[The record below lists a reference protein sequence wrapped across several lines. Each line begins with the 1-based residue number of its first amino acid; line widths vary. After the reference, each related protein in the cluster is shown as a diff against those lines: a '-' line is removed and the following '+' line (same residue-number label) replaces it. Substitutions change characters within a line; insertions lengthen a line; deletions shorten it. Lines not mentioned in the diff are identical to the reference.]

1 MNDSVVA
8 LAVILAAGLP
18 IGLIVAAVLQRLRQ
32 NELARE
38 VARLSAEVRRL
49 SQAATSTVA
58 PPAQPAPRPEPI
70 LASARP
76 PPLPPLE
83 TVPVPP
89 PAPAPAPVPAARPA
103 PAPAPRP
110 APSKPIDW
118 ESLVGVRLFSWI
130 AGVALLVAAV
140 SFLRWS
146 IENGWL
152 GPAVRAAIGALTG
165 VGLLVGAETGRA
177 RRYAVTAQSL
187 AAAGVAILFSTVFA
201 AHALWALIPA
211 LVAFPL
217 LVLVAA
223 VAMAYSVRRS
233 SLTMALLG
241 LAGGFATPILLSTG
255 QDRPIGLF
263 SYLLLLNAGLAWVA
277 HRRRWPILG
286 AIALGVTA
294 LYQVGWVLRFL
305 GESNLLIG
313 VVIFLVFPAFGFV
326 SLLLSRRDSPPGDAL
341 ARVARWTA
349 TLGAIP
355 SVVFLAHAASATELA
370 ARWPLVL
377 GFAVVLCAGLLVVA
391 ALQGP
396 AWLHLLGTGAAV
408 AAFCLLA
415 HGGALPAD
423 AWPLLLV
430 PLLALGA
437 VVLGGPP
444 LLASWGRRLGDEARL
459 AVFAVPVLVAVVLW
473 RIAPRWGIGTGD
485 LLLAAAALLLLTART
500 AAVAVRDR
508 LGPLLVAAGAAA
520 LVAALGLD
528 LGNHVSPW
536 PGLATA
542 LLLGAI
548 GLAALLGTERQAPGR
563 PDDKWLAAGA
573 ASLLVAG
580 QLIPTVNGG
589 EPPLAGALPVQLLLL
604 AGLLLVAAR
613 TGRHAVSLVA
623 VATTAVA
630 VAPTAFGHAAQ
641 APQAL
646 ALAVTLA
653 AAQLVAPWLQLRRG
667 ATSRLLLWAPVAASA
682 VGLLLVRQAL
692 HALHLTVWVGP
703 AALLLAVALVPH
715 LRLLTSGPG
724 RLTAER
730 SRIVVV
736 AGGILGLITAAIP
749 LQLEKEWITIGWALL
764 IPALAAL
771 HRRVPHRG
779 LLAWMAGL
787 AAAVTVRLALNEA
800 VLHYHVRSGVPVWNF
815 WLYAYGV
822 PALAL
827 LLAARQLTRDEDRL
841 LPGLPRLAPVF
852 SALGTLLLFILL
864 NIEIA
869 DALSSERYVQLRL
882 HGSLAHDLALTIG
895 WACFAV
901 GLLVAGILAGS
912 KPGRVAAIGLL
923 AVTVVKGF
931 LFDLGHLQGLY
942 RVGSFVGLAV
952 CLALVA
958 VVLQRFVLSDRRP
971 SGEA

>member
-1 MNDSVVA
+1 MNDSVLA
-8 LAVILAAGLP
+8 LAVVLAVGLP

-32 NELARE
+32 NELERE

-49 SQAATSTVA
+49 AQAATSPLA
-58 PPAQPAPRPEPI
+58 PPAQPSPRPEPI
-70 LASARP
+70 VATTRP

-83 TVPVPP
+83 TAPVSPP
-89 PAPAPAPVPAARPA
+89 RPVAPAPAPAPA
-103 PAPAPRP
+103 
-110 APSKPIDW
+110 KPIDW

-277 HRRRWPILG
+277 YKRRWPVLG
-286 AIALGVTA
+286 AVALGLTA
-294 LYQVGWVLRFL
+294 VYQVGWVLRFL

-313 VVIFLVFPAFGFV
+313 VVVFLVFPAFGFI

-349 TLGAIP
+349 TLGAVP
-355 SVVFLAHAASATELA
+355 SVIFLAHAASSTGLA
-370 ARWPLVL
+370 ARWPLL
-377 GFAVVLCAGLLVVA
+377 LAFAVVLCAGLLVVA

-423 AWPLLLV
+423 AWPLILLPV
-430 PLLALGA
+430 LALAA
-437 VVLGGPP
+437 VVLGGRP
-444 LLASWGRRLGDEARL
+444 LLARWGRRLGDEARL
-459 AVFAVPVLVAVVLW
+459 AGFAVPVLVAVVLW

-485 LLLAAAALLLLTART
+485 LLLAAAALLLLTAST
-500 AAVAVRDR
+500 AALAVRDR

-520 LVAALGLD
+520 LVAGLGLD

-536 PGLATA
+536 SGLATA

-548 GLAALLGTERQAPGR
+548 GLAALLVAEREAPSQ
-563 PDDKWLAAGA
+563 PIDPWLSAGA

-580 QLIPTVNGG
+580 QLIPAVTGG
-589 EPPLAGALPVQLLLL
+589 EAPLAGALPVQLLLL
-604 AGLLLVAAR
+604 TGLLLVAAR
-613 TGRHAVSLVA
+613 TGRHAISLVA
-623 VATTAVA
+623 VATAAVV
-630 VAPTAFGHAAQ
+630 VASATFGHSYPAAE
-641 APQAL
+641 AL

-653 AAQLVAPWLQLRRG
+653 AAQLFAPWLQLRRG
-667 ATSRLLLWAPVAASA
+667 AASRLLLWAPVAASA
-682 VGLLLVRQAL
+682 VGLLFVRQAL
-692 HALHLTVWVGP
+692 HAMHLAVWVGP

-715 LRLLTSGPG
+715 LRLLLRAPG
-724 RLTAER
+724 GLGAER

-736 AGGILGLITAAIP
+736 AGGILGLVTAAIP
-749 LQLEKEWITIGWALL
+749 LQLEKEWITVGWALL

-787 AAAVTVRLALNEA
+787 AAAVAVRLALNEA

-827 LLAARQLTRDEDRL
+827 LLAARQLTGDDDRL
-841 LPGLPRLAPVF
+841 VPGLPRLAPIF
-852 SALGTLLLFILL
+852 SGLGTVLLFILL

-869 DALSSERYVQLRL
+869 DALSTERYVQLRL

-901 GLLVAGILAGS
+901 GLLVAGIVVGS

-923 AVTVVKGF
+923 AITVVKGF
-931 LFDLGHLQGLY
+931 LFDLGQLQGLY
-942 RVGSFVGLAV
+942 RVGSFVGLAI

-971 SGEA
+971 AGGA